1 MNTVTHVLVNAAID
15 RRVRE
20 RRAAAQDGGYEPDE
34 SDGPVAPAP
43 GDHPIHTKA
52 FLWGGAA
59 PDLPLIVMTVVATAW
74 FMVVR
79 GWGIGDSLSHVFR
92 DLYFSNPFWK
102 LANNLLQA
110 PAMLLLWL
118 GMIVLIRRRWPSLG
132 RTLLW
137 FLAGMV
143 IHVAVD
149 IPVHHDDGP
158 LLLFPFEWTVRFR
171 SPVSYWDPRHHGAV
185 VGMVE
190 YALAAG
196 LVLYLLRHRLRRMW
210 GRLRG

>member
-20 RRAAAQDGGYEPDE
+20 RGVDAQGDGHGT
-34 SDGPVAPAP
+34 DGTVAPAP
-43 GDHPIHTKA
+43 EDHPIHTKA

-59 PDLPLIVMTVVATAW
+59 PDLPLIVMTVVAAAW
-74 FMVVR
+74 FMVGR
-79 GWGIGDSLSHVFR
+79 GWGLGESLSHVFR

-102 LANNLLQA
+102 AANNVLQA

-118 GMIVLIRRRWPSLG
+118 GVVLLIRRRWPSPG
-132 RTLLW
+132 RALLW

-143 IHVAVD
+143 IHVALD

-158 LLLFPFEWTVRFR
+158 LLLFPFEWTVRFH
-171 SPVSYWDPRHHGAV
+171 SPISYWDPRHHGDV
-185 VGMVE
+185 VGIVE
-190 YALAAG
+190 YASTAA
-196 LVLYLLRHRLRRMW
+196 LVLYLLRYRLSRWW
-210 GRLRG
+210 GGLRA